1 MSHSRPSLC
10 VSVWREK
17 EKERERER
25 ERERL
30 IIGIG
35 LYNYGGKEDPWSA
48 ICKLENQP
56 VV

>member
-1 MSHSRPSLC
+1 MSHSIPSLC
-10 VSVWREK
+10 VSVWRER
-17 EKERERER
+17 EKER

-35 LYNYGGKEDPWSA
+35 LYNYGGREDRWSA
-48 ICKLENQP
+48 TYKLENQP

>member
-1 MSHSRPSLC
+1 MSHRRPSLC

-17 EKERERER
+17 EKER

>member
-17 EKERERER
+17 EKER